1 MPPEDGDN
9 YKLYYLSWPL
19 AFHPQPV
26 KETEVNLFSTTEY
39 EKKKAKLTPQH
50 PHSHSGLSP
59 SCHLLIQEMGRGT

>member
-1 MPPEDGDN
+1 MQCLCGTLVV
-9 YKLYYLSWPL
+9 Y
-19 AFHPQPV
+19 PQPV

-39 EKKKAKLTPQH
+39 EKKKKKAQLAPQH